1 MFELF
6 VASDAARRGIQRS
19 LEATPARRRESVQP
33 RPRKARVRST
43 SAAALRSLAERLEP
57 SRA

>member
-6 VASDAARRGIQRS
+6 VAREAVERRTRESLEPRLVRPVRNDAAR
-19 LEATPARRRESVQP
+19 PRRE
-33 RPRKARVRST
+33 RVRAT
-43 SAAALRSLAERLEP
+43 SAAALRSLANRLEP